1 MSSDAEVAATVA
13 VFNGVQRGAYCDL
26 AGAVLFIYDAFV
38 VFDREVAY
46 FWTAKRISGASLLFL
61 ANKWIS
67 MAVYVIQLVQFASF
81 SSDKRFVTVRV
92 KPRQCTDD
100 YIVDVCSCSVV
111 VIAQHAMGTLQFV
124 PGAAFSALR
133 AYFLCRSKL
142 LGLLV
147 AASSLAPVGANL
159 VSYGYQFTG
168 ENVPPIGCL
177 NTVNIPAALDL
188 KFGLFTLIIYVGTD
202 SAQGVVTIV
211 SRVPQIAA
219 DMILIYI
226 TWAKLRGSAT
236 LADISQTKM
245 LTLSDI
251 LFRGGTIYFV
261 ILFILNVLH
270 LVLSA
275 TAVVDEGGDSG
286 YSVITA
292 FTAPITAIFISRFLL
307 ELQATNHM
315 VVKLDADDPLHL
327 SRNAWDGSTPS
338 FISSLGGFV
347 NPALSTRLGDDDGV
361 ELKICSQPEVA
372 GEEKGRVQAE
382 APQLVAATKSETA

>member
-46 FWTAKRISGASLLFL
+46 FWAAKRISGASLLFL

-81 SSDKRFVTVRV
+81 SSDKRFVT
-92 KPRQCTDD
+92 
-100 YIVDVCSCSVV
+100 
-111 VIAQHAMGTLQFV
+111 HAMGTLQFV

-133 AYFLCRSKL
+133 AYVLCRSKL

-168 ENVPPIGCL
+168 VNVPPFGCL

-188 KFGLFTLIIYVGTD
+188 KFALFTLIIYIGTD

-226 TWAKLRGSAT
+226 TWAKLRSSAT
-236 LADISQTKM
+236 LTDISQTRM

-315 VVKLDADDPLHL
+315 VVKLDANDPLHL

-347 NPALSTRLGDDDGV
+347 NPALSARSDDDDGV
-361 ELKICSQPEVA
+361 ELEVQPEVA

-382 APQLVAATKSETA
+382 APQVVAATKSETA